1 MFELITIIIL
11 FIGTLI
17 YIYFN
22 DRQKEKVEKER
33 FREFVIA
40 SKSKDITEYV
50 QAIPND
56 EKFEIKEED
65 ELIDLEELSPEE
77 LLSIKTK
84 EYGSEQ
90 DKN

>member
-56 EKFEIKEED
+56 EKFKIKEED

-84 EYGSEQ
+84 EYVGEQ

>member
-84 EYGSEQ
+84 EYVGEQ